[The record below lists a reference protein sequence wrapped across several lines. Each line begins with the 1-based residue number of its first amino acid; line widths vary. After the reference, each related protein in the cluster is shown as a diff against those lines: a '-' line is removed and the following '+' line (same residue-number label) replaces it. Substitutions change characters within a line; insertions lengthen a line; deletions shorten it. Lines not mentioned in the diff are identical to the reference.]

1 MDKEFRDDR
10 VCFVCGEK
18 NPIGLKLE
26 LRTDP
31 DRGESAAEVTFAKHL
46 QGWAGIVHGGFVAA
60 VLDEAMIYAA
70 GAKGLKCVTAE
81 ITVRYVKPA
90 STGVAYALKGRFVED
105 KGRIVLA
112 ESALLD
118 PKGLVIARATGK
130 LFKVPAGRP
139 GPRKIKTGQRRR
151 RGKDRRGA

>member
-1 MDKEFRDDR
+1 MDNEFRDDR

-18 NPIGLKLE
+18 NPVGLKLR

-31 DRGESAAEVTFAKHL
+31 ERGESVAEVTFPGHF
-46 QGWAGIVHGGFVAA
+46 QGWAGIVHGGLLAT

-70 GAKGLKCVTAE
+70 GAKGLKCVTGE

-90 STGVAYALKGRFVED
+90 STGVTYSLKGHFVED

-112 ESALLD
+112 ESALID
-118 PKGLVIARATGK
+118 SEGQEVAKATGK
-130 LFKVPAGRP
+130 LFKA
-139 GPRKIKTGQRRR
+139 KE
-151 RGKDRRGA
+151 